1 VLVIASDG
9 FGGHGGIALYACNV
23 LRGLSTYRKKPYVV
37 ALPRVMPFAPD
48 ALPENLDWDISGLGG
63 KGRYARAVLR
73 AAFRGGRFDLVLCL
87 HVHLLSLAYP
97 VARLQGAPIVLFAYG
112 IEVKQPTGKPLA
124 NRFVSMVDA
133 VVSIRRHTTRALR
146 SWADLDDA
154 PDYLLENAIDLAR
167 YGVAP
172 KEPSLVERFGLGG
185 KHVVMTLSR
194 MGEQYIGVDEVLGA
208 LRHVVREVPSVVY
221 LVGGDGP
228 DLPRL
233 RDKAKALGVA
243 QHVVFAGFVPDEQK
257 ADYYRLADVYAMP
270 GSGPDF
276 DRYPLRFA
284 FLEAMACGVPVI
296 GAMCEDDDERKVDGA
311 LLARQ
316 VDPHEPEAIARAVID
331 GLGMP
336 RVIPPGLGRFGYPSF
351 ERRLHVILD
360 EVVTRGKRGGDGT
373 RPPSRSPQVDQPQEN
388 DSR

>member
-1 VLVIASDG
+1 MASDG

-23 LRGLSTYRKKPYVV
+23 LRGLSTYRQRPHVV
-37 ALPRVMPFAPD
+37 ALPRVMPFTPD
-48 ALPENLDWDISGLGG
+48 ALPENLDWDVSGLGG

-73 AAFRGGRFDLVLCL
+73 TAFRGGRFDLVLCL
-87 HVHLLSLAYP
+87 HVNLLSLAYP

-112 IEVKQPTGKPLA
+112 IEVKQPTAKPLA
-124 NRFVSMVDA
+124 NRFVSMVDG

-146 SWADLDDA
+146 SWARLDHA
-154 PDYLLENAIDLAR
+154 VDYLLENAIDLSR

-172 KEPSLVERFGLGG
+172 KEESLVERFGLGG
-185 KHVVMTLSR
+185 KRVVMTLSR
-194 MGEQYIGVDEVLGA
+194 LGEQYIGVDEVLGA
-208 LRHVVREVPSVVY
+208 LRHVARAVPNIVY
-221 LVGGDGP
+221 LVAGDGP

-243 QHVVFAGFVPDEQK
+243 EYVVFAGFVPDDLK
-257 ADYYRLADVYAMP
+257 AAYYRLADVYAMP

-296 GAMCEDDDERKVDGA
+296 GALCEDDDERTVDGA

-316 VDPHEPEAIARAVID
+316 VDPRNPEAIARAILD
-331 GLGMP
+331 GLGTP
-336 RVIPPGLGRFGYPSF
+336 KVIPPGLDRFGYRSF
-351 ERRLHVILD
+351 ERRLHGIVDDVLA
-360 EVVTRGKRGGDGT
+360 RGTQGRRKDAT
-373 RPPSRSPQVDQPQEN
+373 QP
-388 DSR
+388 RVAAG